1 MCGIYGLVSGS
12 ECNIDNTEFF
22 HTIERLCKFSESR
35 GKEASGVVTCTE
47 DVIYTFKSATP
58 ATEMLK
64 TTEFTRIKQHLNESL
79 KIYQNFSLIGHSRL
93 VTNGS
98 ANDNLNNQ
106 PVLRGN
112 SICIHNGIVVNVDQL
127 WNKFSTMSRMSD
139 LDTEV
144 LLALQDEFTEGDD
157 KLNKINSLRKV
168 FQITK
173 GVINLAQISSNEAN
187 LILATNNGSI
197 YYAKD
202 NDSSIFIF
210 ASEKH
215 IVKSSIN
222 KSSLFSKD
230 SPIFQLEANTGMLVD
245 LKTSNFEL
253 FDLLS
258 ANILSVKQHKAR
270 SMINLSSGDSSHKQ
284 FLSPREIQQD
294 GSFNK
299 IEKEYQKCKLSIDKI
314 KRCTKCVLP
323 ETIPFINFDSHGVCN
338 YCNEY
343 SPIELKGRDI
353 FAKELESLKRTDGG
367 PECVFGFSGGRDSS
381 YGLHLL
387 CKEYDIKPLA
397 YTYDWGMVT
406 DLARRNQSRMCSEL
420 GIEHIIVSA
429 DIKRKRDNIKSNV
442 SAWLKKPDLGLVPL
456 FMAGDKQ
463 FYYYANQL
471 SKQNNIKK
479 VMFSEN
485 LFEKTFFKSGFCGIK
500 PSFNQSNTYTM
511 STVNKLKLIGY
522 YGKGYLTNSGYLNK
536 SLIDTM
542 GAFISY
548 YAIPHNYL
556 WQFQYL
562 AWNENISDEILLNQY
577 NWEVATDTDST
588 WRIGDGTAPF
598 YNYIYY
604 IMAGFTENDSL
615 RSNQIREGHITRNEG
630 LRLVERDNRPRFDS
644 LKWYFDTIGV
654 DMELAVDSIHKAKKL
669 YQHNN

>member
-1 MCGIYGLVSGS
+1 MCGIYGLVCGN
-12 ECNIDNTEFF
+12 ECNIDSTEFF
-22 HTIERLCKFSESR
+22 HIIERLCKLSESR
-35 GKEASGVVTCTE
+35 GKEASGVVMCT
-47 DVIYTFKSATP
+47 DDAMYTFKSATP
-58 ATEMLK
+58 ATAMLK
-64 TTEFTRIKQHLNESL
+64 TTEFLRIKQHLKESL
-79 KIYQNFSLIGHSRL
+79 RNNQNFSLIGHSRL

-98 ANDNLNNQ
+98 ANDNFNNQ
-106 PVLRGN
+106 PVIRGK

-127 WNKFSTMSRMSD
+127 WDEFPEMSRESN

-144 LLALQDEFTEGDD
+144 LLALQDEFIGSD
-157 KLNKINSLRKV
+157 KLSKINSLRKV
-168 FQITK
+168 FKITK
-173 GVINLAQISSNEAN
+173 GVINLAQISSNESN

-197 YYAKD
+197 YYTKD
-202 NDSSIFIF
+202 SNNGMFIF
-210 ASEKH
+210 ASEKY
-215 IVKSSIN
+215 IVEESISKST
-222 KSSLFSKD
+222 LLSKD
-230 SPIFQLEANTGMLVD
+230 SSISQLKANTGMLVD
-245 LKTSNFEL
+245 LKTSSFNF
-253 FDLLS
+253 FDLIS
-258 ANILSVKQHKAR
+258 DNDLSVKR
-270 SMINLSSGDSSHKQ
+270 CESRNIVNLSSDNPPLLSSK
-284 FLSPREIQQD
+284 EVKQD
-294 GSFNK
+294 GSFSK

-323 ETIPFINFDSHGVCN
+323 ETIPFISFDSHGVCN

-343 SPIELKGRDI
+343 SPIKLKGGDV
-353 FAKELESLKRTDGG
+353 FAKELENLKRTDGG

-387 CKEYDIKPLA
+387 CKEYNIKPLA

-420 GIEHIIVSA
+420 GVEHIIVSA

-471 SKQNNIKK
+471 SKQNNIEK

-500 PSFNQSNTYTM
+500 PSFDEGNTYTM
-511 STVNKLKLIGY
+511 SVVNKLKLIGY

-542 GAFISY
+542 GAFVSY

-562 AWNENISDEILLNQY
+562 AWNEKISDEILLNQY
-577 NWEVATDTDST
+577 DWEVATDTDST

-615 RSNQIREGHITRNEG
+615 RSNQIREGHITRSEG
-630 LRLVERDNRPRFDS
+630 LKLVERDNRPRFDS
-644 LKWYFDTIGV
+644 LRWYFDTIGV
-654 DMELAVDSIHKAKKL
+654 DMEMAIDSIHKAKKI
-669 YQHNN
+669 YQHDN